1 MFQCVVSFQVYWR
14 PYGILLMPKPEA
26 FSSSAIAALV
36 TLNTFHPHNSLIVED
51 TGEIPVLQTCA
62 TDRIN
67 DITSTNTHSIYPW
80 EG

>member
-1 MFQCVVSFQVYWR
+1 MELEAIQIF
-14 PYGILLMPKPEA
+14 LMPKPEG
-26 FSSSAIAALV
+26 FSSSAVAALV
-36 TLNTFHPHNSLIVED
+36 SLNTFHPHNSLIAEE

-67 DITSTNTHSIYPW
+67 HIASSNTGSIYRW